1 MLSRLRF
8 LLDSETLEGLPSICF
23 GLEEDGATIAVDE
36 SASFLFLSFLLDFLA
51 AEDDSA
57 VSLPSFEVDLME
69 DREPAFAFAFA
80 NLACLMISSGG
91 AILALDVDA

>member
-69 DREPAFAFAFA
+69 DREPAFAFA

>member
-8 LLDSETLEGLPSICF
+8 LLDAEAVEGVPSICF
-23 GLEEDGATIAVDE
+23 CLGDEAATTPAGA
-36 SASFLFLSFLLDFLA
+36 SASFLFLSFLPALL
-51 AEDDSA
+51 EDEASF
-57 VSLPSFEVDLME
+57 VSLSFEVDLTE
-69 DREPAFAFAFA
+69 DREPAFAFA